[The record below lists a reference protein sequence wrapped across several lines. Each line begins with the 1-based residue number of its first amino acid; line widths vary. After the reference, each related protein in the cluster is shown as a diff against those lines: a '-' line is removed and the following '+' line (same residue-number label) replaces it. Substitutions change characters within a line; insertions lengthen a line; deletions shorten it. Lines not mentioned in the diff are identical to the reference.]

1 MNDLKN
7 IYYLCINLSDATY
20 NSRLKINGIET
31 KAEKENASYNNPVRC
46 TSQFITDCGKYGYF
60 KGTVYDAS
68 CKSNN
73 YRHKIFHPVE
83 GVNTVKL
90 DSSMLKDKSFYRT
103 PKLDLPQIK
112 VQNLKDKYN
121 VSIVRNKLAADYV
134 ITSKKYLEQL
144 FHYSYKEVHSLGQF
158 TNYIEH
164 ISQNITDD
172 TMLTLNGLKE
182 YLENNDPNAY
192 IHVEIHY
199 QTWNW
204 KQQVTNVFEK
214 NKSPLKSGFTPYYC
228 KDANMFDVITE
239 LNQQERLVLDSD
251 LLNICNEDSVI
262 LSPKDCKTI
271 SDMINSGDSDS
282 ASLALEMMANCNI
295 EKSYDKIAL
304 IFAFYDHQ
312 LRYCSN
318 WNHINVKSLRKTM
331 DGVNSIDDRSG
342 YGYNNLVK
350 HLHQKKALTEFAVG
364 AITNKMCKTILKYV
378 HLTSEGSVF
387 DVKASDLK
395 LKPEYAAEHDLPF

>member
-20 NSRLKINGIET
+20 NSRLNVNGIET
-31 KAEKENASYNNPVRC
+31 KAEKEDSSYNNPVRH
-46 TSQFITDCGKYGYF
+46 TPQFITDCNKYGYF
-60 KGTVYDAS
+60 KGKVQERS
-68 CKSNN
+68 GS
-73 YRHKIFHPVE
+73 IE
-83 GVNTVKL
+83 GYNVDITKL
-90 DSSMLKDKSFYRT
+90 DGSALKDKSFYRT

-134 ITSKKYLEQL
+134 ITSEKYLDQL
-144 FHYSYKEVHSLGQF
+144 FHYSYRQVHSLSQF
-158 TNYIEH
+158 ADYIEH
-164 ISQNITDD
+164 ISQNIEGDV
-172 TMLTLNGLKE
+172 MLNLNELKE
-182 YLENNDPNAY
+182 HLENNDPEAY

-228 KDANMFDVITE
+228 KDASMFDVIKE
-239 LNQQERLVLDSD
+239 LHKQKRLVLDSD

-271 SDMINSGDSDS
+271 SDMINSGDKDS

-318 WNHINVKSLRKTM
+318 WNHVNVKSLRKTM
-331 DGVNSIDDRSG
+331 GEVRSIDDRSAHG
-342 YGYNNLVK
+342 FSYLVK
-350 HLHQKKALTEFAVG
+350 HLHKKNALTEFAIG
-364 AITNKMCKTILKYV
+364 AITNKMCKTILRYV
-378 HLTSEGSVF
+378 HLTNEGSVF